1 MSDDN
6 TQVDNMDEPSSET
19 DQNDSSADKS
29 DTGSDP
35 EEEKFEAEPLSAL
48 IASERDFARRR
59 AAYETVANR
68 ADYLDNLKEAARLY
82 LQDQTFRP
90 GDVVSWKRGLRNKAF
105 PHYGRPAVVIRY
117 LSEDETSSLRPGGFF
132 GIPEGDLDDIL
143 IGFLDGDEDLSITRV
158 DSRRLEPWVD

>member
-6 TQVDNMDEPSSET
+6 IDADAVDERSSEE
-19 DQNDSSADKS
+19 DQNDSGDDNSGI
-29 DTGSDP
+29 GSDP
-35 EEEKFEAEPLSAL
+35 EDKFEGEPLSSLVAP
-48 IASERDFARRR
+48 EREFARRR

-68 ADYLDNLKEAARLY
+68 ADYLDNLKEAVRLY
-82 LQDQTFRP
+82 LQDQTFSP

-117 LSEDETSSLRPGGFF
+117 LNEDETSKPGVFF

-143 IGFLDGDEDLSITRV
+143 IGFLDGDEDLSITKV